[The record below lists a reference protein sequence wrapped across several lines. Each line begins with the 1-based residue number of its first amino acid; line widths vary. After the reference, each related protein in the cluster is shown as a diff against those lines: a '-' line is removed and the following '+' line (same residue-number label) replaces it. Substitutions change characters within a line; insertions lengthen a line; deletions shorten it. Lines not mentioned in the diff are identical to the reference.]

1 MKGFLV
7 RYKKH
12 GCMIAIFIGLFI
24 PCLLFDFASM
34 ADVYKYVDE
43 NGTVHLSNVRM
54 SPEFKVLIKE
64 GPAHFIPGTDFTK
77 YDSLITDA
85 ARKYRVDYALV
96 KAVIK
101 AESNFNHKAV
111 SKKGAKGLMQL
122 MPRTASILGVNDCFH
137 PEDNIIGGI
146 RHLGYLI
153 DLFNGDIP
161 LALAAYNAGEGAVAR
176 HRGIPPYPETRIYVQ
191 RVLDNYNR
199 YRLETINATA
209 TVRADQ

>member
-1 MKGFLV
+1 MKGFLM
-7 RYKKH
+7 RHKKH
-12 GCMIAIFIGLFI
+12 VCIVAIFASLFI
-24 PCLLFDFASM
+24 PCLLFDFSSM

-43 NGTVHLSNVRM
+43 NGIIHLSNVHL
-54 SPEFKVLIKE
+54 SSKYKVLIKE
-64 GPAHFIPGTDFTK
+64 RPVHFVPGTDFTK
-77 YDSLITDA
+77 YDALITEA
-85 ARKYRVDYALV
+85 AGKYGVDYALV

-153 DLFNGDIP
+153 DQFNGNIP
-161 LALAAYNAGEGAVAR
+161 LALAAYNAGEGAVLK
-176 HRGIPPYPETRIYVQ
+176 HRGIPPYPETRIYIR
-191 RVLDNYNR
+191 RVIENYEH
-199 YRLETINATA
+199 YRLEASYVTA
-209 TVRADQ
+209 TVKADQ

>member
-1 MKGFLV
+1 MIGDIMKGILS
-7 RYKKH
+7 RQRKH
-12 GCMIAIFIGLFI
+12 GSLFAIFIGLFI
-24 PCLLFDFASM
+24 LCLLLTFPSM
-34 ADVYKYVDE
+34 ADVPV
-43 NGTVHLSNVRM
+43 
-54 SPEFKVLIKE
+54 
-64 GPAHFIPGTDFTK
+64 HFILGTDFTK
-77 YDSLITDA
+77 YDSLIAEA
-85 ARKYRVDYALV
+85 ALKYRVDFALV

-122 MPRTASILGVNDCFH
+122 MPKTASILKVNDCFH

-176 HRGIPPYPETRIYVQ
+176 YGGVPPYSETRIYIR
-191 RVLDNYNR
+191 RVLDNYER
-199 YRLETINATA
+199 YRHRHIVFTGTG
-209 TVRADQ
+209 